1 MVTIVKTS
9 GWRKGSGVRL
19 ALSAMMLV
27 AGMGLAQ
34 ANDPPPPP
42 KKGAKE
48 EKVEKPNG
56 LTGAV
61 VPRCDP
67 GYYSAG
73 AKCKPSPPGSYVN
86 TGTNTVLTCP
96 PGTSSATASRSIKEC
111 YPPGQGPEPP
121 AKISH

>member
-1 MVTIVKTS
+1 MVTVITRS
-9 GWRKGSGVRL
+9 GWGAGPGIRL
-19 ALSAMMLV
+19 ALAAMMLV
-27 AGMGLAQ
+27 TGIGLAQ
-34 ANDPPPPP
+34 ASEPPP

-67 GYYSAG
+67 GFYSAG

-86 TGTNTVLTCP
+86 TGTNNVLTCP
-96 PGTSSATASRSIKEC
+96 PGTNSASASRSIKEC

-121 AKISH
+121 AKNSH

>member
-1 MVTIVKTS
+1 MESI
-9 GWRKGSGVRL
+9 GSGSGRRSGISLVVL
-19 ALSAMMLV
+19 VSALLIGGPGPAM
-27 AGMGLAQ
+27 ASE
-34 ANDPPPPP
+34 PPP

-48 EKVEKPNG
+48 EKVEKPAG

-67 GYYSAG
+67 GYFSAG
-73 AKCKPSPPGSYVN
+73 AKCKPAPPGSYVN
-86 TGTNTVLTCP
+86 TGTNLVLTCP
-96 PGTSSATASRSIKEC
+96 KGTSSAPASRSIKEC

>member
-9 GWRKGSGVRL
+9 GWRKCSGVRL
-19 ALSAMMLV
+19 ALGAMMLV

-34 ANDPPPPP
+34 ASEPPP

-67 GYYSAG
+67 GFYSAG

-86 TGTNTVLTCP
+86 TGTNNVLPCP
-96 PGTSSATASRSIKEC
+96 TGTNSASASRSVKEC
-111 YPPGQGPEPP
+111 YPPGQGPAPP

>member
-1 MVTIVKTS
+1 MGTIIRRS
-9 GWRKGSGVRL
+9 GWRAGSGVTL
-19 ALSAMMLV
+19 ALGAMLLV
-27 AGMGLAQ
+27 SGMGLAQ
-34 ANDPPPPP
+34 ASEPPP
-42 KKGAKE
+42 KKGGKE

-86 TGTNTVLTCP
+86 TGTNVVLTCP

>member
-1 MVTIVKTS
+1 
-9 GWRKGSGVRL
+9 
-19 ALSAMMLV
+19 MMLV
-27 AGMGLAQ
+27 TGIGLAQ
-34 ANDPPPPP
+34 ASEPPP

-67 GYYSAG
+67 GFYSAG

-96 PGTSSATASRSIKEC
+96 PGTNSASASRSIKEC

>member
-1 MVTIVKTS
+1 MKSI
-9 GWRKGSGVRL
+9 GSGAGLRWGI
-19 ALSAMMLV
+19 SLV
-27 AGMGLAQ
+27 VLVSGLLITGPDPAQ
-34 ANDPPPPP
+34 ASEPPP
-42 KKGAKE
+42 KKGGKE

-67 GYYSAG
+67 GFYSAG

-86 TGTNTVLTCP
+86 TGTNLVQTCP

>member
-1 MVTIVKTS
+1 MSAIVKKTGWGAVTS
-9 GWRKGSGVRL
+9 LKL
-19 ALSAMMLV
+19 ALSVAMVL
-27 AGMGLAQ
+27 AGMGLSQ
-34 ANDPPPPP
+34 ASEPPP
-42 KKGAKE
+42 KKGGKE

-67 GYYSAG
+67 GFYSAG

-86 TGTNTVLTCP
+86 TGTNIVQTCP
-96 PGTSSATASRSIKEC
+96 PGTNSAAASRSIKEC
-111 YPPGQGPEPP
+111 YPPGEGPAPP

>member
-1 MVTIVKTS
+1 MVTVITRS
-9 GWRKGSGVRL
+9 GWGAGPGIRL
-19 ALSAMMLV
+19 ALAAMMLV
-27 AGMGLAQ
+27 TGIGLAQ
-34 ANDPPPPP
+34 ASEPPP

-67 GYYSAG
+67 GFYSAG

-96 PGTSSATASRSIKEC
+96 PGTNSAAASRSIKEC

-121 AKISH
+121 AKNSH